1 MSIFARLVDERFI
14 AHRNRSSSLAGKAGA
29 LLAIVLFCYHL
40 WVNGVWSWDLLAV
53 AATVALVKVAVLAW
67 YLIND

>member
-14 AHRNRSSSLAGKAGA
+14 AHRNRSTSLAGKAGA
-29 LLAIVLFCYHL
+29 LLAVGLFWYHL
-40 WVNGVWSWDLLAV
+40 FVNNFWSWDLLAV
-53 AATVALVKVAVLAW
+53 AATIALVKMAVLAW

>member
-14 AHRNRSSSLAGKAGA
+14 AHRNRSTSLAGQAGGVLAVA
-29 LLAIVLFCYHL
+29 LFWYHL
-40 WVNGVWSWDLLAV
+40 FLNHVWRWDLLAV
-53 AATVALVKVAVLAW
+53 AATIALVKIAVLAW

>member
-14 AHRNRSSSLAGKAGA
+14 AHRNRSTSLAGKAGA
-29 LLAIVLFCYHL
+29 LLAVALFWYHL
-40 WVNGVWSWDLLAV
+40 FVNHVWNWDLLAV
-53 AATVALVKVAVLAW
+53 AATIALVKIAVLAW

>member
-14 AHRNRSSSLAGKAGA
+14 AHRNRSTSLAGKAGA
-29 LLAIVLFCYHL
+29 LLAVALFWYHL
-40 WVNGVWSWDLLAV
+40 FVNGVWSWDLLAV
-53 AATVALVKVAVLAW
+53 AATIALVKIAVLAW